1 VAGLTDRL
9 DRRGF
14 LRGAMMGTAIA
25 TAAPAFEVTPAR
37 QAAAG
42 AGVSLR
48 EKCFG
53 CIAGC
58 FVGSA
63 MGVPVETWTYQRI
76 EETYGTLDKLLPYV
90 QGGWKRE
97 AGTTEDGVER
107 QKPIITAIIE
117 KKGRVTADD
126 IARIW
131 ARDIKPDAPKILQ
144 AHDEDKMV
152 AMAKAGI
159 PATDFGKYVDFS
171 GLITVA
177 RSFQPIGLI
186 NAGDIPTA
194 IADLHTIGQMYMAAG
209 NRGLHWGA
217 VTVAAIAAATKPGAT
232 VDSVIGAIYDNCDKR
247 VLRELDAG
255 LKIAAKCAD
264 FKELRKAF
272 ENVDRYNGRGMMYA
286 TSYANEVVTKGV
298 CMFKL
303 TNGNLKDALIG
314 AVNMGRDTDCLT
326 AVAGG
331 IAGALSGAASL
342 PPEWIKQVDYATSI
356 NPYTNSKKTIRES
369 SDGIYEAFRAKL
381 QRMKTYFT
389 EMEEA

>member
-1 VAGLTDRL
+1 MAGLTDRL

-14 LRGAMMGTAIA
+14 LRGAMLGTAMA
-25 TAAPAFEVTPAR
+25 TAAPALEVTPAR
-37 QAAAG
+37 AAAAG
-42 AGVSLR
+42 AAVSLR
-48 EKCFG
+48 EKFFG

-63 MGVPVETWTYQRI
+63 MGVPVETWPYQRI
-76 EETYGTLDKLLPYV
+76 EETYGTVDKLLPYV

-97 AGTTEDGVER
+97 PGTTEDGVER

-117 KKGRVTADD
+117 KKDRVTADD

-131 ARDIKPDAPKILQ
+131 ARDIKPNAPKVLQ

-152 AMAKAGI
+152 AMARAGV
-159 PATDFGKYVDFS
+159 PAADFGKYVDFS
-171 GLITVA
+171 GLITIA

-194 IADLHTIGQMYMAAG
+194 IADIHAVGQMYVAAG

-217 VTVAAIAAATKPGAT
+217 VTVTAIAAATKPGAT
-232 VDSVIGAIYDNCDKR
+232 ADSVIGAIYDNCDKR
-247 VLRELDAG
+247 VVRELDAG

-272 ENVDRYNGRGMMYA
+272 ENVYSGRGIMYA

-298 CMFKL
+298 CIFKL
-303 TNGNLKDALIG
+303 TKGNLKDAII
-314 AVNMGRDTDCLT
+314 AATNMGRDTDCL
-326 AVAGG
+326 ASVASSM
-331 IAGALSGAASL
+331 AGALCGASSL

-356 NPYTNSKKTIRES
+356 NPYTNCQKTIRES

-381 QRMKTYFT
+381 QRMKAYFT